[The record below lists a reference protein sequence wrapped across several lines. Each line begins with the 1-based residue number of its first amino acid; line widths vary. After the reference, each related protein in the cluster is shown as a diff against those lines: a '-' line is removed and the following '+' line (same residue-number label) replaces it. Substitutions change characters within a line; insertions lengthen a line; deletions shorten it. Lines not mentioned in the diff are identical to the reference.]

1 MHDSQQQHSLS
12 AQTQASALLAL
23 ASSLQDMASSPTL
36 AINEAVAARRA
47 AGRRTIHLGFG
58 EASFPLH
65 PLLNEAMARAAK
77 HTGYAPVAGI
87 PSLRRAIAA
96 YLERTRGLA
105 FTPDN
110 IIVAPGSK
118 PLLYTL
124 LQALE
129 GDLLLPVP
137 SWVSYA
143 PHARLAGRR
152 VIPVETDASD
162 HHRLTSETLS
172 DTLARV
178 RFEGANPRILIVNTP
193 SNPTGSMF
201 SSEDTRAIA
210 HWSREHGI
218 TLISD
223 EIYAELAH
231 GWREHIS
238 PAQFYPEGCIV
249 TGGLSKAFSAGGWRL
264 CYAAI
269 PGGAAGKQLMASLR
283 ALASEIWSSA
293 TTPVQE
299 AAVVAYTPNA
309 ELTSYVKA
317 SARIHGYATSSLY
330 EILTGAGALCPR
342 PAGGFYLYADFAP
355 WRDALLERG
364 VSTSEQ
370 LAHYLLDQW
379 DIAAL
384 PGTAFGEQPQAL
396 RLRLATS
403 MLYTPEEAQSESE
416 REAVLWAMLAE
427 AEKWADDGRTHEIV
441 LEMPALVQAETR
453 LREFIGSLG

>member
-1 MHDSQQQHSLS
+1 MHDSQQQHSLI
-12 AQTQASALLAL
+12 AQTQASAPLAL
-23 ASSLQDMASSPTL
+23 APSLQDMASSPTL

-77 HTGYAPVAGI
+77 HTGYAPVGGI
-87 PSLRRAIAA
+87 PALRRAIAA

-152 VIPVETDASD
+152 VIPVGTEASD
-162 HHRLTSETLS
+162 HHRLTLETLS
-172 DTLARV
+172 DTLARA
-178 RFEGANPRILIVNTP
+178 RFEGVNPRILIVNTP

-201 SSEDTRAIA
+201 SGEDTQAIA

-231 GWREHIS
+231 GWRAHIS

-264 CYAAI
+264 GYAAV
-269 PGGAAGKQLMASLR
+269 PGGAAGKQLMTSLR

-293 TTPVQE
+293 TTPVQQ
-299 AAVVAYTPNA
+299 AAGVASTPNA
-309 ELTSYVKA
+309 
-317 SARIHGYATSSLY
+317 H
-330 EILTGAGALCPR
+330 
-342 PAGGFYLYADFAP
+342 
-355 WRDALLERG
+355 
-364 VSTSEQ
+364 
-370 LAHYLLDQW
+370 
-379 DIAAL
+379 
-384 PGTAFGEQPQAL
+384 
-396 RLRLATS
+396 
-403 MLYTPEEAQSESE
+403 
-416 REAVLWAMLAE
+416 
-427 AEKWADDGRTHEIV
+427 
-441 LEMPALVQAETR
+441 
-453 LREFIGSLG
+453 